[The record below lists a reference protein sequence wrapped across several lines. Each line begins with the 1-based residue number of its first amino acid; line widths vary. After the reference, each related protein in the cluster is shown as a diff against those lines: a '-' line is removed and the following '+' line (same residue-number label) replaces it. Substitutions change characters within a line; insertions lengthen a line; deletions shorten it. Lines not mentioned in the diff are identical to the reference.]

1 MAKLARKEKAHKDS
15 GNIVVDLGEE
25 VDKHIV
31 RRVDQK
37 LAAAGVSLPKKEQM
51 AGPGDRFGGYKP
63 GGYRP
68 GMFGYRPWYAD
79 KDQKGGSMGA
89 GIPYAARWRGL
100 GRPNLAHLA
109 VGGLIGTFGNAAL
122 TRVTPDIVKTNVGIV
137 HDGIAFLVGLIPLVA
152 RPNAYTLGVAAPGAF
167 VLAMSAFNYAMDGIG
182 IKKPA
187 LLRGGAQ
194 ASPVP
199 KAGIEA
205 SVAARAKLA
214 DVHNRISNPG
224 AGSVPRVTAQAV
236 A

>member
-1 MAKLARKEKAHKDS
+1 MAKLAKKEKSHKDS

-25 VDKHIV
+25 VDKHLV
-31 RRVDQK
+31 RRIDQK
-37 LAAAGVSLPKKEQM
+37 LAAAGVVPKKETM
-51 AGPGDRFGGYKP
+51 AGPGDRSGGYRP

-68 GMFGYRPWYAD
+68 GMFGYRPWYVD
-79 KDQKGGSMGA
+79 KDSKGGSMGA

-109 VGGLIGTFGNAAL
+109 VGGLIGTLGNVAL
-122 TRVTPDIVKTNVGIV
+122 VRVTPDIVKSDLAIV
-137 HDGIAFLVGLIPLVA
+137 HSGIAFAVGLIPLIA

-167 VLAMSAFNYAMDGIG
+167 VLAMSMFNYAMDGIG

-187 LLRGGAQ
+187 LRGGAE
-194 ASPVP
+194 AAPVP
-199 KAGIEA
+199 RTGIDA

-214 DVHNRISNPG
+214 ETHARMSSPG
-224 AGSVPRVTAQAV
+224 AGGVPRVTAQAV